1 MRGPAVGPPD
11 SVYQSSPPETRDC
24 MSNRG
29 PVRIVCFNQK
39 IFLILLQT
47 IKNNGEIP
55 KYYKK
60 MEK

>member
-1 MRGPAVGPPD
+1 
-11 SVYQSSPPETRDC
+11 

>member
-1 MRGPAVGPPD
+1 MRGPAVGSPD

-24 MSNRG
+24 APNRN
-29 PVRIVCFNQK
+29 PVLIVRFNQK
-39 IFLILLQT
+39 MFLILLQT